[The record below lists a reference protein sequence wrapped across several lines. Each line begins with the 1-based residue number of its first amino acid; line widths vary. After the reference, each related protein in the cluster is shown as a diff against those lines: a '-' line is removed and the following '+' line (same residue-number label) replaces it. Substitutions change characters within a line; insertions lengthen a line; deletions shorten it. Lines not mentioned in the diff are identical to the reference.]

1 MPTSAEAGAG
11 WAVDTSVAVA
21 YLDEAHAAH
30 EDCVRAVARRSPVL
44 AGHAAFECYS
54 VLTRLPG
61 SAQVSGLDAARALNA
76 AFGEPCWLAA
86 EEQAELLGALATR
99 GVRGG
104 STYDALVGEAARRRG
119 RTLLTR
125 DRRAA
130 RTYDLLGAAYEF
142 VE

>member
-1 MPTSAEAGAG
+1 MPTSADRPAG

-21 YLDEAHAAH
+21 SLDEAHAAH
-30 EDCVRAVARRSPVL
+30 VPCLQAVAERSPAL

-61 SAQVSGLDAARALNA
+61 AAQVSGTDAAAALRA
-76 AFGEPCWLAA
+76 AFPGSCWLAA
-86 EEQAELLGALATR
+86 DEQADLLDRIGPMGVLGGA
-99 GVRGG
+99 V
-104 STYDALVGEAARRRG
+104 YDALVGEAARVRG

-125 DRRAA
+125 DRRAV
-130 RTYDLLGAAYEF
+130 RTYDLIGVHYEL